1 MISSNLA
8 GQRHMGE
15 AFLVGIFF
23 CVKGSNISEK
33 NQPGWNRFSE
43 VDGDF
48 ENDNEIL
55 SELRN
60 RLNIQC

>member
-48 ENDNEIL
+48 ENDNEI
-55 SELRN
+55 
-60 RLNIQC
+60 